1 MNDYKTLGNL
11 IRTRRLELGWTQ
23 EELAERIGPG
33 VRQSDVSRL
42 ERGKTALPRLERL
55 TQIAAVLGLSV
66 GDLLKQAGWFGPDR
80 TPEPDGRLAEPD
92 WSAPD
97 LLIADDEAVL
107 AEAIAALLSDAGYRV
122 ELAHDRQSL
131 LLALDRATPAV
142 ILADSL
148 LPGLEWNELHSELQR
163 RHLSVHLIVM
173 GVHDTGP
180 ALPGVSYLTK
190 PLEATSLLAAI
201 RSILVRDKV

>member
-1 MNDYKTLGNL
+1 MHKTDTVAGG
-11 IRTRRLELGWTQ
+11 RRKVDRVGSQ
-23 EELAERIGPG
+23 H
-33 VRQSDVSRL
+33 
-42 ERGKTALPRLERL
+42 RGHAHTGF
-55 TQIAAVLGLSV
+55 AASG
-66 GDLLKQAGWFGPDR
+66 GARWA
-80 TPEPDGRLAEPD
+80 GRLWATF
-92 WSAPD
+92 A
-97 LLIADDEAVL
+97 LLGGFMVIEAAAAWWTGSL
-107 AEAIAALLSDAGYRV
+107 ALLSDAGYRV